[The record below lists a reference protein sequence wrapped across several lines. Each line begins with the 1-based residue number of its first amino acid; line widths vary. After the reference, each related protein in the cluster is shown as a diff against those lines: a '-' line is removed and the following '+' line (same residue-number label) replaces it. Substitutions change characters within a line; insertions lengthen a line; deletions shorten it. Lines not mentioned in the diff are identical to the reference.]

1 MQNDYQILS
10 PDVHPTWLIRQI
22 SLLIPGSG
30 KRKIDSWLSEIEEKN
45 KQEIRY
51 WPYAYIRAVG
61 YKDKKELD
69 EENYVG
75 KSQNTFVSLKT

>member
-1 MQNDYQILS
+1 MIDKTNIS
-10 PDVHPTWLIRQI
+10 PNPWLRE
-22 SLLIPGSG
+22 
-30 KRKIDSWLSEIEEKN
+30 KKKIDSWLSEIEEKN